1 MKIEGD
7 SEEEREREEQEGS
20 SEEGREGGAGWE
32 REDETERQEQE
43 GEMGGEG
50 ITSRGKNCILTH
62 FHKQVCLL
70 ISLGCFM

>member
-7 SEEEREREEQEGS
+7 SEEEREREEQEG
-20 SEEGREGGAGWE
+20 

-50 ITSRGKNCILTH
+50 ITYRGKNCILTH
-62 FHKQVCLL
+62 FNKQVCLL
-70 ISLGCFM
+70 VSLGCFM